1 MLTKIHFAATELEE
15 DISKI
20 RLRIFIR
27 YDSPNSCV
35 NAEFSKDLFQPKMEK
50 WFYMV
55 VGKGE
60 VLEREK
66 IAQNFQRKWE
76 SVDIASFYLVQILYF
91 QIIFTWKPNS

>member
-66 IAQNFQRKWE
+66 IA
-76 SVDIASFYLVQILYF
+76 
-91 QIIFTWKPNS
+91 